1 MATAAMPS
9 LSLRRLNFSNS
20 WLLNLRT
27 HSFSTTASAALDS
40 VSFEPLNDTQSSTA
54 AVTSNPR
61 NEEKKTKT
69 TSFYPKRG
77 QTLELECESI
87 AYKGKGVCKVADT
100 GFVLMC
106 DRVLPGER
114 FIGRVTRKRDN
125 YAEVVILSN
134 FGCLVYSIACALFFL
149 ALYSSGLF
157 IRA

>member
-1 MATAAMPS
+1 MSTAAMPS
-9 LSLRRLNFSNS
+9 LTLRRLNFSHP
-20 WLLNLRT
+20 WLLNLGT

-40 VSFEPLNDTQSSTA
+40 VSFEPSKDTQSTTT
-54 AVTSNPR
+54 VTSNPR
-61 NEEKKTKT
+61 NQERTTKT

-125 YAEVVILSN
+125 YAEVVSLFEFMLI
-134 FGCLVYSIACALFFL
+134 CLLYWLFRYS
-149 ALYSSGLF
+149 
-157 IRA
+157 

>member
-9 LSLRRLNFSNS
+9 FHLRRLNFSHP

-27 HSFSTTASAALDS
+27 HSFSATASATLDS
-40 VSFEPLNDTQSSTA
+40 VSFEPSKDTQSPTTI
-54 AVTSNPR
+54 TSNPR
-61 NEEKKTKT
+61 NDDVSAKT

-114 FIGRVTRKRDN
+114 FIGRFTRKRDN
-125 YAEVVILSN
+125 YAEV
-134 FGCLVYSIACALFFL
+134 AFFI
-149 ALYSSGLF
+149 F
-157 IRA
+157 C